1 MARRKTNLADVY
13 IGSNA
18 LQHIVDVTYITPDRE
33 EITSEVLHDDVAEVI
48 GVSSRG
54 VYALEVNVELD
65 SADTNGQEA
74 LMTAYDNKTTVTANY
89 YPEGKTTGNDEISG
103 DAYVTQVPNIGGQG
117 KNSIASGMFRLVYSL
132 KPTEGTVV

>member
-33 EITSEVLHDDVAEVI
+33 EIASEALHDDVAEVI

-54 VYALEVNVELD
+54 VYALEVNAELD

-103 DAYVTQVPNIGGQG
+103 DAYVVQVPNIGGQG
-117 KNSIASGMFRLVYSL
+117 KNSIASGMFRLVYSS
-132 KPTEGTVV
+132 KPTEGTVA